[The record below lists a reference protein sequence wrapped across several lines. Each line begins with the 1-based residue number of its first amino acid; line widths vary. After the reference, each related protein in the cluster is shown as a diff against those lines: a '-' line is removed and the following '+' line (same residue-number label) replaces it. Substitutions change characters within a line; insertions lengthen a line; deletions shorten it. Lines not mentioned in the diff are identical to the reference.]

1 MTNKL
6 QIEAGMDTGPVVQ
19 GTQTITQ
26 AVGKM
31 ADKVEAEG
39 KRTSKGIEG
48 AADGAAAAAAKIDR
62 DAGRMAASI
71 QRATAA
77 AESGGRSTAAYFES
91 IARQRGIP
99 ADTLR
104 PYLDQLRQAE
114 AAQRAAGL
122 SLDGMGISA
131 KQTAAALRGVPAQ
144 FTDIFTSLQ
153 GGQAPLTVF
162 LQQGG
167 QLKDMFGGAGNA
179 ARALGGYVAGLVT
192 PFTATAAALA
202 VAGLA
207 FELGQRESA
216 AYTQGLIIT
225 GNAIGATTARLAGMA
240 AAINDAGG
248 ATQGR
253 AAELL
258 VSMAGAAGM
267 TADNLQRMASAA
279 IAFER
284 AGGPAAEKTAEAF
297 ADLAKRP
304 LEAAL
309 KLNEAQNFL
318 TRSTYEQIRA
328 LSEQGRTTEA
338 ARLAQDEYAA
348 AVEERAPKL
357 LATLGYV
364 ERAWLG
370 IKGAVLGTI
379 DAVKGIGRNADP
391 VGDEIKRLEDLVQKT
406 RASRG
411 ILGPATAEKEVA
423 ALQTKINLL
432 QQAQGYEALS
442 AAYQAQNARQ
452 VEASVRLQKSGLEK
466 SGEQARFDKE
476 SLEARNLMVAAGKDE
491 AAIAAVIADLRKKIF
506 GPGEAKARQE
516 LEAQTRTL
524 LELSGVTGTYVQEVE
539 KLAALEKRGLIDKE
553 RQLQL
558 NRELVARQPFAKAAA
573 KELADAAEL
582 EAKAISDAEKAR
594 ASHLRALDSTIARG
608 NDVLTGLR
616 EEIIGLTQGK
626 QVLADRVV
634 LRLQEQAS
642 ALELQAIRLDD
653 RELNSQEALALRE
666 RAQQLRDEARL
677 RKDLANAVSAKEVT
691 EANARTAKEAAREWE
706 RVTDQVGQSLADA
719 LMQGG
724 KSASQFIKDLFR
736 TMVLRPVLQTV
747 VQGGTNAV
755 AGLLGGLLGG
765 SGLSAASFVGAAA
778 SYFGA
783 ASGSVY
789 GTNFGSEQSRMLAAQ
804 DAGLA
809 NTAGLAST
817 LSSAGPYIA
826 AAVYA
831 SKLALKDQ
839 EQGFNGN
846 AARRAGDGLGG
857 GFGVGTVFAET
868 SQLLQRLGL
877 NGQWA
882 DILSMSTGFAK
893 VFGRAAP
900 RATASGI
907 SGAFGGAGFEGQA
920 FTEWLAKGGIF
931 RRDKRGTDYAALGAA
946 DDAKLDE
953 SGQALLSAV
962 TEWASILGL
971 PVQQLKQV
979 STAVRVT
986 FSGNAEE
993 DEKAI
998 QAALKSYG
1006 DALSGTFTT
1015 ALQPFQNAGEEV
1027 TQTLQRLAGLQQFS
1041 RTLNDMGGVFSR
1053 VATLG
1058 FDARQ
1063 SLFEMAGGIEAFA
1076 QQAQGFISNYYSRDE
1091 IAGVKARDVQG
1102 VLGSVGITQ
1111 NVNTRDEFRAL
1122 VEGANVGTEQ
1132 GRQQLATLLGLQG
1145 DFAQVADYLASTS
1158 RTLSEAAALAPQS
1171 AILQSLLNGSGQ
1183 SAQVDAINN
1192 VGTGVGQV
1200 VDAVREL
1207 IDVVRSGGRMLTPA
1221 WEVQP

>member
-1 MTNKL
+1 MNT
-6 QIEAGMDTGPVVQ
+6 TGVVQ
-19 GTQTITQ
+19 GAQTVAQ

-39 KRTSKGIEG
+39 KRVGAALEG
-48 AADGAAAAAAKIDR
+48 AADGGDKAATKIDR

-114 AAQRAAGL
+114 TAQRAAGV
-122 SLDGMGISA
+122 SLDGIGISA

-144 FTDIFTSLQ
+144 FTDIVTSIQ

-179 ARALGGYVAGLVT
+179 ARALGGYVAGLIT
-192 PFTATAAALA
+192 PFTVVAAGVVAAGAAFALGRQESTAYEQA
-202 VAGLA
+202 
-207 FELGQRESA
+207 
-216 AYTQGLIIT
+216 LIIS
-225 GNAIGATTARLAGMA
+225 GNAVGTTTTKLAGMA
-240 AAINDAGG
+240 AAINQAGG

-258 VSMAGAAGM
+258 ATMAGAAGL

-279 IAFER
+279 LAFER

-297 ADLAKRP
+297 AELAKKP

-318 TRSTYEQIRA
+318 TRSTYEQIKA
-328 LSEQGRTTEA
+328 LSDQGRNTDA
-338 ARLAQDEYAA
+338 ARAAQDAYASA
-348 AVEERAPKL
+348 LEERAPKM

-370 IKGAVLGTI
+370 IKGAVLGAV
-379 DAVKGIGRNADP
+379 DAVKGIGRTADP
-391 VGDEIKRLEDLVQKT
+391 LGDEIKRLQDLIEKT
-406 RASRG
+406 KASRG

-432 QQAQGYEALS
+432 QQASGYEALS

-452 VEASVRLQKSGLEK
+452 VDALARLQKSGLEDTSK
-466 SGEQARFDKE
+466 QARFDKE
-476 SLEARNLMVAAGKDE
+476 SLEARNLMVAAGRDE
-491 AAIAAVIADLRKKIF
+491 AAITAVIASLRKKIF
-506 GPGEAKARQE
+506 SADDSKAKQD
-516 LEAQTRTL
+516 LEAQTKTL
-524 LELSGVTGTYVQEVE
+524 LELSGVTGSYVQEVE
-539 KLAALEKRGLIDKE
+539 KLNALRKRGVIDEE
-553 RQLQL
+553 RHLQL

-594 ASHLRALDSTIARG
+594 TSHLRALDGTIARSA
-608 NDVLTGLR
+608 DVLTNLR
-616 EEIIGLTQGK
+616 EEIIGLTLGK
-626 QVLADRVV
+626 AVLADRVA

-653 RELNSQEALALRE
+653 RDIDSQEALALRE
-666 RAQQLRDEARL
+666 RAQQLREEARL
-677 RKDLANAVSAKEVT
+677 RKDLASAVSAKEVT
-691 EANARTAKEAAREWE
+691 EANARTAKEAGREWE

-736 TMVLRPVLQTV
+736 TMVLRPVLQAV
-747 VQGGTNAV
+747 VKDGTNAV
-755 AGLLGGLLGG
+755 AGLLGG
-765 SGLSAASFVGAAA
+765 SGLSAGSFVGAAS
-778 SYFGA
+778 SYYSA
-783 ASGSVY
+783 ASGSTY

-804 DAGLA
+804 DAGLNSGA
-809 NTAGLAST
+809 AGA
-817 LSSAGPYIA
+817 SSAASGNIYA
-826 AAVYA
+826 AIISAALKRGSTEWEKGWTDQVARA
-831 SKLALKDQ
+831 SKDNILGKDAIGQSFSKLSVDALLTDFGKSIGISDKWASILSGETAIAQ
-839 EQGFNGN
+839 LIGRQAPRTTGTGIT
-846 AARRAGDGLGG
+846 GMLGG
-857 GFGVGTVFAET
+857 G
-868 SQLLQRLGL
+868 
-877 NGQWA
+877 
-882 DILSMSTGFAK
+882 D
-893 VFGRAAP
+893 
-900 RATASGI
+900 
-907 SGAFGGAGFEGQA
+907 FEGQA
-920 FTEWLAKGGIF
+920 FREWLAKGGIF
-931 RRDKRGTDYAALGAA
+931 RKDKRGTDYAALGAA
-946 DDAKLDE
+946 DEAKLDNN
-953 SGQALLSAV
+953 GKALLSAV

-971 PVQQLKQV
+971 PVQQLQRV

-986 FSGNAEE
+986 FTGNAEE

-998 QAALKSYG
+998 QAAVKTYG

-1015 ALQPFQNAGEEV
+1015 ALQPFKNAGEEV
-1027 TQTLQRLAGLQQFS
+1027 TATLQRLAGVQQFS
-1041 RTLNDMGGVFSR
+1041 RTLNEMGGIFSR
-1053 VATLG
+1053 VAVLG

-1063 SLFEMAGGIEAFA
+1063 SLFDMAGGIQAFG
-1076 QQAQGFISNYYSRDE
+1076 QQAQAFVSNYYSRDE
-1091 IAGVKARDVQG
+1091 IAGVKARDVQS

-1111 NVNTRDEFRAL
+1111 DVNTRDQFRAL
-1122 VEGANVGTEQ
+1122 VEGANVGTDQ

-1145 DFAQVADYLASTS
+1145 DFAQVADYLVSTS
-1158 RTLSEAAALAPQS
+1158 RTLTDAAALAPQS
-1171 AILQSLLNGSGQ
+1171 AILQSLMDTSGQ
-1183 SAQVDAINN
+1183 TAQIDAIHS
-1192 VGTGVGQV
+1192 VGAGVGMV

-1207 IDVVRSGGRMLTPA
+1207 IEVVRSGGGMFTPQ
-1221 WEVQP
+1221 WEVDQP